1 MSLLNQVPKTMARD
15 VFFTLGF
22 SRQFCTVLAEL
33 KSSTHRAIQKK
44 NDLGS
49 LGFLEVVGVKKG
61 VLG

>member
-1 MSLLNQVPKTMARD
+1 MARD

-33 KSSTHRAIQKK
+33 KSSTHRAIPKK